1 FWRNKAV
8 TGSNGWRN
16 GGFGDGMWA
25 QNCADGRYTSSK
37 LRGLMF
43 YWFRWVVILL
53 YTIDSI
59 RYMIGVFM
67 STSART
73 VRLHNEVS
81 QAVDEIAQICGR
93 DANFVMREAIEEYV
107 KHHEWVIKET
117 KRRLAKLEAGE
128 AKRVPHDEVR
138 DSILKRIQGKS

>member
-1 FWRNKAV
+1 
-8 TGSNGWRN
+8 
-16 GGFGDGMWA
+16 
-25 QNCADGRYTSSK
+25 
-37 LRGLMF
+37 MF
-43 YWFRWVVILL
+43 HWFRWVAILL

-59 RYMIGVFM
+59 RYIEDYRLLNFAQTVGGVFM

-128 AKRVPHDEVR
+128 AKLMPHDEVR

>member
-1 FWRNKAV
+1 
-8 TGSNGWRN
+8 
-16 GGFGDGMWA
+16 
-25 QNCADGRYTSSK
+25 
-37 LRGLMF
+37 MF
-43 YWFRWVVILL
+43 HWFRWVAILL

-59 RYMIGVFM
+59 RYMVGVFM

-73 VRLHNEVS
+73 VRLQNEVS

-128 AKRVPHDEVR
+128 AKQVPHDEVR